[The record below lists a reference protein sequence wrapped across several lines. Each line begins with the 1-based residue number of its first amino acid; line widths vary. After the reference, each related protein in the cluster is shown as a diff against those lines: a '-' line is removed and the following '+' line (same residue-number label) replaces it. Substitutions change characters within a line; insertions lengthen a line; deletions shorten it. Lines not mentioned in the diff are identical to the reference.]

1 MVCLAAPCIVC
12 LFHDYLPHA
21 YLLCLTVI
29 QGYLMSALLP
39 HADPAAL
46 PRYSV
51 DGLSDVA
58 LADECADLSLDE
70 EGRKEALTRLA
81 PELRFA
87 SPMPLVDIGANL
99 THESYASDIEGVLL
113 RARAAGVQQQI
124 LTGTSL
130 DGSRDARGLAARY
143 HGLFSTAGVHP
154 HDASQWNRSVESGIR
169 ELLSQPEVVAVGE
182 CGLDFNRNFSTP
194 QEQTQ
199 AFEAQLTLAAESGL
213 PLFLHERDAGRQM
226 LEMLTHWRDDIS
238 HAVVHCFTGERDTL
252 YGYLDLDLHIGLT
265 GWLCDERR
273 GEHLRSLCREIP
285 LERLM
290 LETDCPYLVPRNLP
304 AKLKGRRHEPSLL
317 VWILAEVAA
326 LRDMEIDELADVT
339 TRTATSFFRLPTC

>member
-1 MVCLAAPCIVC
+1 
-12 LFHDYLPHA
+12 
-21 YLLCLTVI
+21 
-29 QGYLMSALLP
+29 MSALTP
-39 HADPAAL
+39 HADPSAL
-46 PRYSV
+46 PCY
-51 DGLSDVA
+51 DPEQLSETS
-58 LADECADLSLDE
+58 LADLCADLSLDDSD
-70 EGRKEALTRLA
+70 RQTALTRLA
-81 PELRFA
+81 PALRFA
-87 SPMPLVDIGANL
+87 SPTPLIDIGVNL
-99 THESYASDIEGVLL
+99 THESYAQDIEGTLL
-113 RARAAGVQQQI
+113 RARAAGVSQQI

-130 DGSRDARGLAARY
+130 DGSREAQALAARY
-143 HGLFSTAGVHP
+143 RGLSATAGVHP
-154 HDASQWNRSVESGIR
+154 HDASQWNDGVERGIR
-169 ELLSQPEVVAVGE
+169 ELLAQQEVVAVGE

-194 QEQTQ
+194 AEQAR
-199 AFEAQLTLAAESGL
+199 AFEAQLTLAAETGL

-226 LEMLTHWRDDIS
+226 LEMLKHWRDDIS
-238 HAVVHCFTGERDTL
+238 HAVVHCFTGERETL

-326 LRDMEIDELADVT
+326 LRGMEMEALAQAT
-339 TRTATSFFRLPTC
+339 TATATRFFRLPAA